1 MSEFEKEDGV
11 GRADLLQRL
20 ELMECMIAEGRESTM
35 RNGWIFVLW
44 GLVDC
49 VGMGWENFWPHSRFA
64 GHWAWPICLSV
75 GAVITVVGKM
85 LQGRQPG
92 KSKNAQC
99 RSVEAVWAMMGVGM
113 ALYVGTE
120 IATHLA
126 WQYSYVAGMMM
137 MLGTA
142 HATSALILRWRA
154 QGLVAAA
161 WWAGGVGIL
170 AFKTSQA
177 TMNIFLA
184 EMCVGMVLFGLYV
197 MMLEQQRKAG
207 RTHA

>member
-20 ELMECMIAEGRESTM
+20 ELMECMIAEGRKSTM

-44 GLVDC
+44 GLVDFA
-49 VGMGWENFWPHSRFA
+49 GMGWQYYWPHSPFTLR
-64 GHWAWPICLSV
+64 WAWPICLSV
-75 GAVITVVGKM
+75 GAVITVAGKM
-85 LQGRQPG
+85 LQKRRPSG
-92 KSKNAQC
+92 SKNAQC

-113 ALYVGTE
+113 ALYIGTA
-120 IATHLA
+120 IAAHLS
-126 WQYSYVAGMMM
+126 WETSYMAAIMM

-142 HATSALILRWRA
+142 HGASAVILRWRA

-161 WWAGGVGIL
+161 WWAGGVGML
-170 AFKTSQA
+170 AFHTSQA
-177 TMNIFLA
+177 SCNIFLA

-197 MMLEQQRKAG
+197 MQLERRQKAG
-207 RTHA
+207 RTNG

>member
-1 MSEFEKEDGV
+1 MSDFETEDGV
-11 GRADLLQRL
+11 GRAELLQRL
-20 ELMECMIAEGRESTM
+20 EVMECMIAEGRESTM

-44 GLVDC
+44 GLVDFA
-49 VGMGWENFWPHSRFA
+49 GMGWQYYWPHSPFA
-64 GHWAWPICLSV
+64 WHWAWPICLSV
-75 GAVITVVGKM
+75 GAVITVIGKM

-92 KSKNAQC
+92 KSKNMQC

-113 ALYVGTE
+113 ALYVGAE
-120 IATHLA
+120 IATHLT

-142 HATSALILRWRA
+142 HGTSAMILRWRV
-154 QGLVAAA
+154 QGVVAAA

-170 AFKTSQA
+170 VFNTSRA
-177 TMNIFLA
+177 ACNIFLT

-197 MMLEQQRKAG
+197 MMLERRRKAG
-207 RTHA
+207 RVNA